1 MSNFKL
7 SFWLLLVA
15 FFLILV
21 TLIVLRNNKINIKFA
36 ILWLIPSVALIIL
49 TIFPQIFVYFASLFG
64 FVTISNLI
72 TGFILVLILF
82 LIMALTIVMTDLN
95 KKNIMLLQEVS
106 MLKNK
111 ISKMEDNARSIDK
124 WTFYIHMLF

>member
-21 TLIVLRNNKINIKFA
+21 TLIVLRKNKINIKFA

-82 LIMALTIVMTDLN
+82 LTMALTIVMTDLN

-124 WTFYIHMLF
+124 

>member
-21 TLIVLRNNKINIKFA
+21 TLIVLRKNKINIKFA
-36 ILWLIPSVALIIL
+36 ILWLIPSGALIIL
-49 TIFPQIFVYFASLFG
+49 TIFPQFFIYFAGLFG

-95 KKNIMLLQEVS
+95 KKNTMLLQEVS
-106 MLKNK
+106 ILKNK
-111 ISKMEDNARSIDK
+111 LSKIEGETGSIDK
-124 WTFYIHMLF
+124 

>member
-21 TLIVLRNNKINIKFA
+21 TLIVLRKNKINIKFA

-49 TIFPQIFVYFASLFG
+49 TISPQIFVYFASLFG

-124 WTFYIHMLF
+124 

>member
-21 TLIVLRNNKINIKFA
+21 TLIVLRKNKINIKFA

-124 WTFYIHMLF
+124 

>member
-21 TLIVLRNNKINIKFA
+21 TLIVLRKNKINIMFA

-124 WTFYIHMLF
+124 